1 MDTIDVSA
9 KYQTVD
15 ITTPKNTGAQTLVI
29 SVGDRIIRAVDV
41 LFAPGHVGLTGVR
54 LQYAGVTILPWNQP
68 SNFIVGD
75 SERLRFQLDLYA
87 PGPLTIITH
96 NGDSQASHRHIFT
109 FELHEVDNPAGVM
122 QSPTIPLLLS

>member
-15 ITTPKNTGAQTLVI
+15 ITTPKSTNAQTQVI
-29 SVGDRIIRAVDV
+29 SVGDRIIHAVDV

-54 LQYAGVTILPWNQP
+54 LLYGGITILPWNQP
-68 SNFIVGD
+68 ANFIVGD
-75 SERLRFQLDLYA
+75 SERLHFQLDLYA
-87 PGPLTIITH
+87 PGPITIVTH

-109 FELHEVDNPAGVM
+109 FELHERDLNAGIV
-122 QSPTIPLLLS
+122 QASPVPLLLA